1 LTDDQLFGVIASVA
15 VLVFLLGRGGM
26 VRNPQQRRY
35 AQLAALGIV
44 LAAILYAGFRSLA
57 WFLR

>member
-1 LTDDQLFGVIASVA
+1 MTDDQLFGVIASVA
-15 VLVFLLGRGGM
+15 VLIFLLGRGRF
-26 VRNPQQRRY
+26 VRSAHRRY

-44 LAAILYAGFRSLA
+44 LAAILYAGFMSLA

>member
-1 LTDDQLFGVIASVA
+1 LIDDQLFGVIASVA
-15 VLVFLLGRGGM
+15 VLIFLLGRGRF
-26 VRNPQQRRY
+26 VRGTRRRY

-44 LAAILYAGFRSLA
+44 LAAILYAGFMSLA

>member
-1 LTDDQLFGVIASVA
+1 MTDDQLFGVIASVA
-15 VLVFLLGRGGM
+15 VLIFLLGRGRFVHGT
-26 VRNPQQRRY
+26 RRRY

-44 LAAILYAGFRSLA
+44 LAAILYAGFMSLA

>member
-15 VLVFLLGRGGM
+15 VLIFLLGRGTF
-26 VRNPQQRRY
+26 VRGAHRRY

-44 LAAILYAGFRSLA
+44 LAAILYAGFMSLA